1 MGLFD
6 LFKSKKKIIVIDG
19 VSLSEAMGMKGDVP
33 PRNQLQLLRRLSR
46 FAEREK
52 VNLVV
57 VLSGTPL
64 NKAPAGEQFE
74 KIQVLYSASSDVH
87 ENYVL
92 KVARSKG
99 SAAVLVSGNA
109 SLERTAVSRGSST
122 MRLSTFRKAFDAN
135 GNENGSDRFSGDR
148 NGGRNRPPRRRSQRN
163 SGGNNGGKNGGN
175 NQSEPRRSEPRNQQP
190 PKEKNQEIDAINE
203 LIDLID

>member
-6 LFKSKKKIIVIDG
+6 LFKSKKKIIVVDG

-64 NKAPAGEQFE
+64 NKAPAGEKFE
-74 KIQVLYSASSDVH
+74 KIQVLYSASAEAH
-87 ENYVL
+87 AKYVL

-109 SLERTAVSRGSST
+109 SLERTAVGRGANT

-148 NGGRNRPPRRRSQRN
+148 NGGRNRPPRRRSPRN
-163 SGGNNGGKNGGN
+163 AGNNGGKNGGN
-175 NQSEPRRSEPRNQQP
+175 NQTESRRSEPRNQP